1 MQTNTAI
8 INIDRSIVSSIKQ
21 QLTVTKKLLG
31 DDLCSHA
38 EQLVVQGPMSSLC
51 GFSSDL
57 QYALIDCDDGFGLW
71 DLSRNICLRYFY
83 GHNGSLEALAFS
95 HNGLYALSGSN
106 DCTARLWDIRTGK
119 ELLCFRFDTPVY
131 SVAFS
136 PDCRRIVTI
145 SRSKITFWD
154 LIAFEIELE
163 IDNSG
168 YYRTSPVFSPDGKML
183 LTGGFSLGLW
193 DTNSGESLMYFN
205 PPDEIFNSVAISP
218 DGTKALSGGSIAL
231 SRGSDGY
238 RKRGGLLYL
247 WDLQAR
253 KLIQELKGHARTI
266 NTVAFSA
273 DSQRALSSGYDKE
286 LFLWDISAGVCLK
299 KLQTKLCR
307 NAVFNDD
314 CTQIVVKKL
323 GGISVLNVDDGTEAY
338 EIPKITA
345 FISAVDL
352 SKDQDLIAVASGDFI
367 SILNIQNAQIS
378 QLVAHSKPVNSV
390 AFDNRGRF
398 LLSGSA
404 DKTIRLWDVSTKK
417 TQWVFEEHSNEVMS
431 VCFSPDNQLAA
442 SADRDGKI
450 LVWNVESRKT
460 ATSFKSNLYSV
471 DSLCFS
477 PDGKYLLSTA
487 SDCGMIELWD
497 IKSEREYLI
506 FESDAIHADA
516 IHAATFSPS
525 GENIIAAEDD
535 LISIWTHQEH
545 VCDIETAITPL
556 NVKFSSNGLMI
567 AGGGYGGIEV
577 FDFMARKSIWNSKPY
592 TGSVKSLAFMHD
604 DSCIVSGD
612 SNGRLI
618 FWDIL
623 KGKEL
628 ARCYF
633 FKDGTWAVTAP
644 DGRYDSSDNGACRHL
659 RWTVGQTSY
668 PIEKYKHIYYKHG
681 ILKELLCD

>member
-8 INIDRSIVSSIKQ
+8 INIDRSIVGSIKQ

-38 EQLVVQGPMSSLC
+38 EQLVVQGPMGSLC
-51 GFSSDL
+51 AFSSDL
-57 QYALIDCDDGFGLW
+57 QYALIDCRDSSFSLW
-71 DLSRNICLRYFY
+71 DLSQNICLRYFY
-83 GHNGSLEALAFS
+83 GHNDRVESLAFS
-95 HNGLYALSGSN
+95 HNGLYALSGSD

-119 ELLCFRFDTPVY
+119 ELLCFRLDTPVD

-145 SRSKITFWD
+145 TTSKITFWD

-168 YYRTSPVFSPDGKML
+168 YCRTSVFSPDGKML
-183 LTGGFSLGLW
+183 LTGGCSLALW

-218 DGTKALSGGSIAL
+218 DGTKALSGGAISFD
-231 SRGSDGY
+231 R
-238 RKRGGLLYL
+238 GLLYL
-247 WDLQAR
+247 WDIQAR
-253 KLIQELKGHARTI
+253 KLIQELKGHASTI

-299 KLQTKLCR
+299 KLYASTIE

-314 CTQIVVKKL
+314 CTQITAQYNR
-323 GGISVLNVDDGTEAY
+323 GISVINADDGTEAY
-338 EIPKITA
+338 EIPNITA

-352 SKDQDLIAVASGDFI
+352 SKDQDLIAVASGASI

-378 QLVAHSKPVNSV
+378 QLVAHSRRVNSV

-404 DKTIRLWDVSTKK
+404 DKTIRLWDISTQK
-417 TQWVFEEHSNEVMS
+417 TQWVFEEHSNEVRS

-442 SADRDGKI
+442 SADSDGKI

-460 ATSFKSNLYSV
+460 ATSFKSDLYPRV

-487 SDCGMIELWD
+487 RRGVIELWD
-497 IKSEREYLI
+497 IKSESEYLT
-506 FESDAIHADA
+506 FESDAIR
-516 IHAATFSPS
+516 AAAFSPS
-525 GENIIAAEDD
+525 GENIIAAENR

-545 VCDIETAITPL
+545 VCDITAIL
-556 NVKFSSNGLMI
+556 ALNNVKLSSNGLMI
-567 AGGGYGGIEV
+567 AGGGYRGIEV

-618 FWDIL
+618 FWDIM

-628 ARCYF
+628 ARCHF

-659 RWTVGQTSY
+659 RWTVGDNSY
-668 PIEKYKHIYYKHG
+668 PITKYKDMHYTPA
-681 ILKELLCD
+681 LLSNIMNNHRLQL